1 MSNIEI
7 GQVWK
12 NHLDRELTIVAPGS
26 HRLRVL
32 SDDIWIAEVKLMTP
46 PWDTYVVTKKS
57 LADAGYKLTRGD
69 R

>member
-1 MSNIEI
+1 MSNIEV

-12 NHLDRELTIVAPGS
+12 NDRGVELTIVAPG
-26 HRLRVL
+26 HELLRVL

-57 LADAGYKLTRGD
+57 LTDAGCKLTRGD